1 MNDEI
6 DEIDDIINQ
15 IELEEIDEN
24 DNLVS
29 SKDLISQEEK
39 KLDVT
44 DPDEIA
50 ENLVKM
56 VMDDRKQ
63 ADQVFD
69 LFYGNLALNQDH
81 TTASKE
87 GLTKSVELK
96 IEASKNIIELLKI
109 KVKAEEQGTKVGVFF
124 GGIDAKKAGFDVSE
138 IRDAASQRDNK

>member
-6 DEIDDIINQ
+6 DEILNG
-15 IELEEIDEN
+15 IELEEE
-24 DNLVS
+24 DNIVSPQDLV
-29 SKDLISQEEK
+29 SQEER

-50 ENLVKM
+50 DKLVTM
-56 VMDDRKQ
+56 VNGDREK

-69 LFYGNLALNQDH
+69 LFYGNLALNQDN

-87 GLTKSVELK
+87 ALTKSLELK

-109 KVKAEEQGTKVGVFF
+109 KAKADEQGTKVGVFF
-124 GGIDAKKAGFDVSE
+124 GGVPAKKAGFDVSE
-138 IRDAASQRDNK
+138 IRNAASQRDSDDT